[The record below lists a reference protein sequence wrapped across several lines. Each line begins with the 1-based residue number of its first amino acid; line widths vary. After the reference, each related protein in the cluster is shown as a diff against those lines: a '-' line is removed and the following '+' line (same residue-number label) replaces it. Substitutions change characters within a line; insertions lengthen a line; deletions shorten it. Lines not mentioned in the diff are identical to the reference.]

1 MKLYI
6 GKRLLD
12 MDEKELDKLYLNE
25 GSEGNLYR
33 LGNEVLKIYKD
44 NPLISKLSKEDI
56 EFLSK
61 LKLKR
66 FVVPNEVI
74 SDEEGTTL
82 GYSANYL
89 EEDKFDKIYSM
100 DSKHLKEEISLL
112 LDDIRILSMNGI
124 ELADLHLSNLMISNN
139 KIYFLDFGSFVR
151 TNEDFD
157 ELYMINKYIF
167 EQFIV
172 NVLFASS
179 LSKKNRKKLGKEFNS
194 RIDLISFL
202 DEMDDG
208 ENIKNFS
215 KKVIR

>member
-1 MKLYI
+1 
-6 GKRLLD
+6 
-12 MDEKELDKLYLNE
+12 
-25 GSEGNLYR
+25 
-33 LGNEVLKIYKD
+33 
-44 NPLISKLSKEDI
+44 
-56 EFLSK
+56 
-61 LKLKR
+61 
-66 FVVPNEVI
+66 
-74 SDEEGTTL
+74 
-82 GYSANYL
+82 NYL

-100 DSKHLKEEISLL
+100 DSKHLKEELSLL

-139 KIYFLDFGSFVR
+139 KIYFLDLGSFVR
-151 TNEDFD
+151 TNDDFD

-194 RIDLISFL
+194 RIDLMSFL

>member
-56 EFLSK
+56 EYLSK

-74 SDEEGTTL
+74 SDEEGATL

-100 DSKHLKEEISLL
+100 DSKHLREELSLL

-139 KIYFLDFGSFVR
+139 KIYFLDLGSFRR
-151 TNEDFD
+151 TNDDFD

-172 NVLFASS
+172 NDLFASS
-179 LSKKNRKKLGKEFNS
+179 LSKKNRKKLEKEFS
-194 RIDLISFL
+194 SKIDLISFL

-208 ENIKNFS
+208 ENIKIFS